1 MENFDLDQLQKKSP
15 YRVPENFFEDM
26 QENVLKKTR
35 KQGHKQPKIFKINFS
50 TITSFAAALA
60 LIFGVAFLWK
70 TNQTEIT
77 KPSKILKDTLIENVS
92 KKDDS
97 VLDLTQKVEI
107 QKEENEERLSLPENK
122 PLAKNDIIGGND
134 NNYEQLLNSLTDD
147 DITELSKNS
156 DQDIYLELYN

>member
-15 YRVPENFFEDM
+15 YRVPEKFFGDM

-50 TITSFAAALA
+50 TITSFATALA

-122 PLAKNDIIGGND
+122 PLAK
-134 NNYEQLLNSLTDD
+134 
-147 DITELSKNS
+147 
-156 DQDIYLELYN
+156 

>member
-15 YRVPENFFEDM
+15 YRVPENFFGDM

-50 TITSFAAALA
+50 TITSVAAALA
-60 LIFGVAFLWK
+60 LIFGFAFLWK

-77 KPSKILKDTLIENVS
+77 KPSKILKDSLVENVS

>member
-15 YRVPENFFEDM
+15 YRVPENFFGDM

-50 TITSFAAALA
+50 TITSVAAALA